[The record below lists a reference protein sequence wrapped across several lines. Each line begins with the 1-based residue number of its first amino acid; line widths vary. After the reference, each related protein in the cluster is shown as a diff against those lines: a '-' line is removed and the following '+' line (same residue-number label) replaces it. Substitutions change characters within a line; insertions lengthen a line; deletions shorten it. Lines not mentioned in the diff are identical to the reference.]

1 MIRLIGAFAMVFLL
15 ASCNGSS
22 KKILIVTRGDLSI
35 SGNTISVTEA
45 NNYSEMPLVLSGS
58 GKSVLQV
65 SGPTGNFSVEIPGPG
80 YYLLNVRKDTLVGA
94 WQKFGRD
101 LNADRILSQ
110 EDLKQ
115 KIDSLQKLLTG
126 TNVSA
131 ANRNFLIRP
140 NQLQLVTENLQA
152 SLIGPFQPIPATL
165 AAGPDGKAPELYKFY
180 TSGEMR
186 DMLANLIKQTEIQ
199 PN

>member
-1 MIRLIGAFAMVFLL
+1 MIGAIFVLFLL

-22 KKILIVTRGDLSI
+22 KKILVVTRGDISI
-35 SGNTISVTEA
+35 SGNNITVTEA

-65 SGPTGNFSVEIPGPG
+65 SGPTGNFSVEVPGPG
-80 YYLLNVRKDTLVGA
+80 YYILNVRIDTLVGA
-94 WQKFGRD
+94 WQQFGRD

-140 NQLQLVTENLQA
+140 NQLQLVTENVQA
-152 SLIGPFQPIPATL
+152 RIIGPFQPIPATL
-165 AAGPDGKAPELYKFY
+165 DAGSDGKGPELYKFY

-186 DMLANLIKQTEIQ
+186 DMIANSIKQTEIQ